1 MGSDVESAPTPSD
14 RRGGPRA
21 VVARLAQGYRMAMIR
36 GRWIV
41 VGGWIVIA
49 VVLSVFLPAAPNAG
63 GGVNNI
69 GGLLPAGSKAVEVE
83 LKALSQFRVPVLS
96 ETSVVVQ
103 DPNGLSVLTRADV
116 ALWALSFVQASQN
129 RTEPPGIGE
138 IIAAIPIPTANP
150 TIAVTYLYTSYGTS
164 LAQTTDLAQG
174 YASHFHNQ
182 PGIRTYVTG
191 LAPAQLRQGYYL
203 QTWLLVFEIAT
214 LALITIVVAIAFRSF
229 VAPFAVLFVAGLGY
243 LIAVRLLG
251 LTASALGFALPD
263 QLKPLIAALLIGV
276 VTDYCVLFFFGLR
289 NELRR
294 GPGGHQAASRAI
306 KTEAPIVAVAGLT
319 VAGGTAAL
327 LVASFELFRAFGP
340 ALCLTVLV
348 GLAVSVTMV
357 PALMAILGRRLFLP
371 SHERG
376 LPEAALQRSR
386 KSGGR
391 LIRIVS
397 SRRGALIATLLCVA
411 ALGLAAV
418 PLTRLAVD
426 LSFTSGL
433 PSDDPVQRGAQ
444 VLDSSGIRGVT
455 APTEVIIEGT
465 DIAKQRPALNRLQAS
480 IGSQPGVAAV
490 LGPAQNPLPD
500 NYGIVFSR
508 DGNAARFVVIFDSD
522 PLGAFAI
529 DDLATLNARLHVLV
543 GAAGVTD
550 ATVETTGQ
558 TSIAAEL
565 GVITRDN
572 LYLTLLAALAVE
584 LVILIVYLRA
594 LLAPLVLLACSA
606 LGVAAALG
614 LTVLVFQ
621 GWRNDPGLTF
631 YSPFAT
637 AVLLLALG
645 SDYNVFTVGSIWDRA
660 RDHPLS
666 RAIALAMPA
675 AARAIGTAGVILA
688 STFALVAII
697 PLETFR
703 QIAFTMTTGLLI
715 DTFLIR
721 PILTPAVLTLLGRF
735 AGWPSKRIRTSAVG
749 VAELADAVSAAV
761 ASSSGMTGS
770 TDGDE
775 EPAGSRPG
783 QPVGSV
789 R

>member
-1 MGSDVESAPTPSD
+1 MGADIGSDPTPPP
-14 RRGGPRA
+14 RRGGRA
-21 VVARLAQGYRMAMIR
+21 RKVVGRLAHGYQTAMIR
-36 GRWIV
+36 GRWLV
-41 VGGWIVIA
+41 VAGWIAIA
-49 VVLSVFLPAAPNAG
+49 VLLSIFLPTAPNAG

-69 GGLLPAGSKAVEVE
+69 GGLLPAGSKAVEIE
-83 LKALSQFRVPVLS
+83 LKALAQFRVPVLS

-103 DPNGLSVLTRADV
+103 DPHGLTALTRADV
-116 ALWALSFVQASQN
+116 ALWALSFVQASEN

-150 TIAVTYLYTSYGTS
+150 TVAVTYLYTSYGTS
-164 LAQTTDLAQG
+164 LAQTTDLAQS

-203 QTWLLVFEIAT
+203 QTWLIVFEIAT

-229 VAPFAVLFVAGLGY
+229 VAPFAVLFTAGLGY
-243 LIAVRLLG
+243 VIAVRLLG
-251 LTASALGFALPD
+251 LTAAALGFALPD

-289 NELRR
+289 NQLRR
-294 GPGGHQAASRAI
+294 GPGGHEAARRAI

-376 LPEAALQRSR
+376 LPEASLQRSR
-386 KSGGR
+386 KSGSR
-391 LIRIVS
+391 LISIVS
-397 SRRGALIATLLCVA
+397 SKRGAWIATALCLA
-411 ALGLAAV
+411 ALGLAAT

-433 PSDDPVQRGAQ
+433 PADDPVQRGAQ

-455 APTEVIIEGT
+455 APTEVIVEATNIGT
-465 DIAKQRPALNRLQAS
+465 QRPALSRLQAA
-480 IGSQPGVAAV
+480 IGRQPGVATV

-500 NYGIVFSR
+500 NYGVVFSR

-529 DDLATLNARLHVLV
+529 ADLAVLNDRLPGLL
-543 GAAGVTD
+543 AEAGVTG
-550 ATVETTGQ
+550 ATVASTGQ

-565 GVITRDN
+565 GVITREN

-584 LVILIVYLRA
+584 LIILIIYLRA
-594 LLAPLVLLACSA
+594 LIAPIALLACSA
-606 LGVAAALG
+606 LGVASALG

-621 GWRNDPGLTF
+621 GWRHDAGLTF

-645 SDYNVFTVGSIWDRA
+645 SDYNVFTVGSIWQRA

-688 STFALVAII
+688 ATFALVAII

-703 QIAFTMTTGLLI
+703 QIAFTMTAGLLI

-721 PILTPAVLTLLGRF
+721 PILTPAVLTLLGKY

-749 VAELADAVSAAV
+749 RQELSDAVSAAV
-761 ASSSGMTGS
+761 ESTSGVTAPVAA
-770 TDGDE
+770 E
-775 EPAGSRPG
+775 EPAGSRPAQTVDSG
-783 QPVGSV
+783 